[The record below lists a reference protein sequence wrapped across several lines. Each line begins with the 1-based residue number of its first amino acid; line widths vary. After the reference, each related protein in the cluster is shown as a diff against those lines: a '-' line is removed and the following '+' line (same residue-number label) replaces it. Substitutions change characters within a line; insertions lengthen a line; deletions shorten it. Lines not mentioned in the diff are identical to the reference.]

1 MSKENDSLDVL
12 NIIGIVL
19 AMVLSWNVNHSIV
32 FCILHGIINW
42 FYVLYYIIVYLGL
55 LL

>member
-1 MSKENDSLDVL
+1 MSKNDNGFTGI